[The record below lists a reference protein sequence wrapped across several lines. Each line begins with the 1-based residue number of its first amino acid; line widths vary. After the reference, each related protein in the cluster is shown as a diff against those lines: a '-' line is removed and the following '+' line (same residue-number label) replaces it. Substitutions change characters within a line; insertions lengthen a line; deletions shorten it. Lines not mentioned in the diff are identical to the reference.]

1 MSRMRD
7 LVSDIQMEIECGEL
21 TFSEIA
27 VKFSVPTS
35 WVDEAYDMLQE
46 QYAEED
52 ARPGSDYDECWP
64 DPDSEYENRYDI
76 EFDLE

>member
-1 MSRMRD
+1 MRD
-7 LVSDIQMEIECGEL
+7 LVSDIQDEIERGDL

-27 VKFSVPTS
+27 VKFSVS
-35 WVDEAYDMLQE
+35 ANWVDEAWDMLQE

-52 ARPGSDYDECWP
+52 ARPGSEYDDYYP
-64 DPDSEYENRYDI
+64 DTDSEYENRYDI